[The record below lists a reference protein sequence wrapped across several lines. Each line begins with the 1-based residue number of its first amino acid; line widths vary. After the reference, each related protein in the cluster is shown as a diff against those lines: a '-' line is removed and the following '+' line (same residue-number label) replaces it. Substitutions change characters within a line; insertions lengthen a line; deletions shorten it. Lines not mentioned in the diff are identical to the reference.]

1 MRMLLFAGKGGVG
14 KTSVA
19 AATGVVTARSG
30 RRTVVISLD
39 PAHSLS
45 DAFDLDRSLM
55 DTRSGQIVPVA
66 ENLWIQELDVHE
78 EISRHWGEV
87 HKYISLLLNTSG
99 IDEILAEEL
108 AILPGMEEI
117 AALLYVNQYV
127 REKSFDVIL
136 LDCAPT
142 AESIRFISLPKTLE
156 WYMRKVFRLER
167 QLIRAMR
174 PLARKWAEIPLPE
187 DDYFVAIERLF
198 EKLKGVDA
206 LLMDPDIT
214 SVRLVTNL
222 EKMVL
227 RETQRAFMYFSLHQL
242 TVDGVVINRV
252 FSEGARDDF
261 LLDWLRSQKE
271 YLRIAEEYFHPL
283 PIVQAPFYRT
293 EILGYER
300 LLELGMELYGEDDPT
315 RSLSSRRPI
324 EFLHEDGVHLVRV
337 HLPFVQK
344 SEVELTKV
352 GEELIFKVGGVK
364 RNLVLPR
371 TYVSLQP
378 RRARIEGDHLV
389 ISFGGDDE
397 RQHDERPL
405 A

>member
-1 MRMLLFAGKGGVG
+1 MLLFAGKGGVG

-19 AATGVVTARSG
+19 AATGVISALSG
-30 RRTVVISLD
+30 RKTVVMSLD

-55 DTRSGQIVPVA
+55 DTQRGVTVPIA
-66 ENLWIQELDVHE
+66 DNLWIQELDVHE
-78 EISRHWGEV
+78 EISKHWGEV

-99 IDEILAEEL
+99 IDEVLADEL

-156 WYMRKVFRLER
+156 WYMRKVFRVER
-167 QLIRAMR
+167 QMMRAMR
-174 PLARKWAEIPLPE
+174 PLAKRWADIPLPE

-198 EKLKGVDA
+198 ERLKGVDDF
-206 LLMDPDIT
+206 LMDPDMT

-227 RETQRAFMYFSLHQL
+227 RETQRAFMFFSLHQL
-242 TVDGVVINRV
+242 SVDAVVINRV
-252 FSEGARDDF
+252 FSEGSRDAF
-261 LLDWLRSQKE
+261 LLDWQASQKG
-271 YLRIAEEYFHPL
+271 YLKLAEEYFHPL
-283 PIVQAPFYRT
+283 PIIQAPFYRS

-300 LLELGMELYGEDDPT
+300 LLELGRDLYGESDPT
-315 RSLSSRRPI
+315 RSFYDRRPI
-324 EFLHEDGVHLVRV
+324 EFVHENGSYLIRV

-344 SEVELTKV
+344 HEVELTKV
-352 GEELIFKVGGVK
+352 GEELIFKVGSIK
-364 RNLVLPR
+364 RNLILPR
-371 TYVSLQP
+371 TYIPLEP
-378 RRARIEGDHLV
+378 RRAKLEGDYLV
-389 ISFGGDDE
+389 ISFGGEDA
-397 RQHDERPL
+397 RQHNTGH
-405 A
+405 AS

>member
-30 RRTVVISLD
+30 RRTLVMSLD

-55 DTRSGQIVPVA
+55 DMQSGRVVPVA

-78 EISRHWGEV
+78 EISKHWGEV

-127 REKSFDVIL
+127 RENAFDVIL

-167 QLIRAMR
+167 QLMRAMR
-174 PLARKWAEIPLPE
+174 PLARKWAEIPLPD
-187 DDYFVAIERLF
+187 DDYFAAIERLF
-198 EKLKGVDA
+198 EKLRGVDG
-206 LLMDPDIT
+206 LLMDPDVT

-227 RETQRAFMYFSLHQL
+227 RETQRAYMYFSLHQL
-242 TVDGVVINRV
+242 SVDAVVINRV
-252 FSEGARDDF
+252 FSEGDRDGF
-261 LLDWLRSQKE
+261 LQDWRKSQSE
-271 YLRIAEEYFHPL
+271 YLKLAEEFFHPL
-283 PIVQAPFYRT
+283 PILQAPFHSM

-300 LLELGMELYGEDDPT
+300 LLELGGELYGEDEPT
-315 RSLSSRRPI
+315 RSFSSRRPI
-324 EFLHEDGVHLVRV
+324 EFLHENGMHRVRV

-344 SEVELTKV
+344 SEIEVTKV
-352 GEELIFKVGGVK
+352 GEELVFKVGGVK

-371 TYVSLQP
+371 TYVPLQP
-378 RRARIEGDHLV
+378 LRAQLEGDHLV
-389 ISFGGDDE
+389 ISFGGEDE
-397 RQHDERPL
+397 R
-405 A
+405 

>member
-1 MRMLLFAGKGGVG
+1 MLLFAGKGGVG

-30 RRTVVISLD
+30 RRTVVMSLD

-55 DTRSGQIVPVA
+55 DTQSGQIVPVA
-66 ENLWIQELDVHE
+66 ENLWIQELDVHQ
-78 EISRHWGEV
+78 EISKHWGEV

-167 QLIRAMR
+167 QLMRAMR

-198 EKLKGVDA
+198 EKL
-206 LLMDPDIT
+206 
-214 SVRLVTNL
+214 
-222 EKMVL
+222 
-227 RETQRAFMYFSLHQL
+227 
-242 TVDGVVINRV
+242 
-252 FSEGARDDF
+252 
-261 LLDWLRSQKE
+261 
-271 YLRIAEEYFHPL
+271 
-283 PIVQAPFYRT
+283 
-293 EILGYER
+293 
-300 LLELGMELYGEDDPT
+300 
-315 RSLSSRRPI
+315 
-324 EFLHEDGVHLVRV
+324 
-337 HLPFVQK
+337 
-344 SEVELTKV
+344 
-352 GEELIFKVGGVK
+352 
-364 RNLVLPR
+364 
-371 TYVSLQP
+371 
-378 RRARIEGDHLV
+378 
-389 ISFGGDDE
+389 
-397 RQHDERPL
+397 
-405 A
+405 

>member
-19 AATGVVTARSG
+19 AATGVISALSG
-30 RRTVVISLD
+30 RKTVVMSLD

-55 DTRSGQIVPVA
+55 DTQRGVTVPIA
-66 ENLWIQELDVHE
+66 DNLWIQELDVHE
-78 EISRHWGEV
+78 EISKHWGEV

-99 IDEILAEEL
+99 IDEVLADEL

-167 QLIRAMR
+167 QMMRAMR
-174 PLARKWAEIPLPE
+174 PLAKRWADIPLPE

-198 EKLKGVDA
+198 ERLKGVDDF
-206 LLMDPDIT
+206 LMDPDMT

-227 RETQRAFMYFSLHQL
+227 RETQRAFMFFSLHQL
-242 TVDGVVINRV
+242 SVDAVVINRV
-252 FSEGARDDF
+252 FSEGSRDAF
-261 LLDWLRSQKE
+261 LLDWQASQKG
-271 YLRIAEEYFHPL
+271 YLKLAEEYFHPL
-283 PIVQAPFYRT
+283 PIIQAPFYRS

-300 LLELGMELYGEDDPT
+300 LLELGRDLYGESDPT
-315 RSLSSRRPI
+315 RSFYDRRPI
-324 EFLHEDGVHLVRV
+324 EFVHENGSYLIRV

-344 SEVELTKV
+344 HEVELTKV
-352 GEELIFKVGGVK
+352 GEELIFKVGSIK
-364 RNLVLPR
+364 RNLILPR
-371 TYVSLQP
+371 TYIPLEP
-378 RRARIEGDHLV
+378 RRAKLEGDYLV
-389 ISFGGDDE
+389 ISFGGEDA
-397 RQHDERPL
+397 RQHNTGH
-405 A
+405 AS